1 MITKGYIIMGSF
13 EIFTNPTHLAITL
26 TALAIL
32 FIAVKFSNSDDL
44 NIGKGIWFLMFGLG
58 IEFLSSWLSFKTSEY
73 YAQGVSIT
81 LLVAMELLLLLVAM
95 VFLAIAAS
103 QILINNLPN
112 LPVVALLTGVGLL
125 AIIYFVFI
133 SPDGNMVI
141 SMRQIFPIAGFAY
154 ISASF
159 WSKSFIRNHGG
170 YLLAALTTGCVT
182 VVLALRLL
190 GFEYFQNESW
200 YVSAL
205 TYVSLG
211 MAVLMI
217 KTEWVRKKLDDA
229 KLEIEKYNTRIE
241 EIIKSSPFPIIISRL
256 SDDKLI
262 LANNNAVKLFG
273 IEASEL
279 DRYRLKDFFADSEN
293 RKLLNERLEREREVQ
308 DFEILV
314 KTPTGNSPFWLLTSA
329 NIIDYNYDIA
339 IYAAFQDI
347 TSRKNREA
355 LLKNQATRDPLT
367 SLFNR
372 RYFEEEVSKRIALS
386 RMNGT
391 NFSVLMIDAD
401 HFKRVNDTYGHK
413 VGDKVLIELAS
424 TCERALRD
432 DDIVARYGGEE
443 FVIYLAKVNAEKA
456 KTVADRLRET
466 ISKIVVYSEIGEPI
480 HFTVSIGIS
489 SSNIS
494 DNIDTLIKTADEA
507 LYKAKESGR
516 NRCEIFTPDDMK
528 SFNSEEKKE
537 HKDESLNRHPIF
549 DKEETE
555 EISLLD
561 GIAAN
566 HILDTQTTIEAVQ
579 PQTSPTVTENIPEPI
594 LSHPAMTSPF
604 TQQPQPQAQAVPTP
618 QPAPTPAA
626 QPPAQQH
633 PEPTPQVPHPAEV
646 QQPKPV
652 QPAPQPQPQM
662 ATPAITQ
669 TQRSVPPVA
678 QPQPAQAPRQVPP
691 TQPVPNPTSVP
702 SAPVQQVQQTPPVP
716 QQPVAPVP
724 SAPQT
729 KEKEEEYF
737 PILGIDNE
745 DL

>member
-1 MITKGYIIMGSF
+1 MFAEGYIIMGSF

-81 LLVAMELLLLLVAM
+81 LLVALELLFLLIAM

-112 LPVVALLTGVGLL
+112 LPVVALLTGVGLI
-125 AIIYFVFI
+125 AIVYFVFI
-133 SPDGNMVI
+133 SPDGNMVV

-170 YLLAALTTGCVT
+170 YVLAAITTGCVT

-190 GFEYFQNESW
+190 GFEYFQNETW
-200 YVSAL
+200 YVAPL

-211 MAVLMI
+211 IAILMI

-424 TCERALRD
+424 TSERALRD
-432 DDIVARYGGEE
+432 VDIVARYGGEE
-443 FVIYLAKVNAEKA
+443 FVIYLDEVNADEA
-456 KTVADRLRET
+456 KNVADRLRET
-466 ISKIVVYSEIGEPI
+466 ISNIVVYSELGEPI

-489 SSNIS
+489 SSEIS
-494 DNIDTLIKTADEA
+494 DDIDTLIKTADDA
-507 LYKAKESGR
+507 LYRAKESGR
-516 NRCEIFTPDDMK
+516 NRCEIFTLDDMK
-528 SFNSEEKKE
+528 NFNSQEKKE

-566 HILDTQTTIEAVQ
+566 HILDTQTTIETIQ
-579 PQTSPTVTENIPEPI
+579 PQMSSNTPETVPEPI
-594 LSHPAMTSPF
+594 LSHPQMTAPVTQPQQTQNQPAQVSQPSP
-604 TQQPQPQAQAVPTP
+604 TPATPKPQEQVPTAAPAVQPVSNPVIQPTVQPQAAPQAPRPAELPQSQPVQQVPPHPTMPQPQQPAPSVSQVP
-618 QPAPTPAA
+618 QPA
-626 QPPAQQH
+626 
-633 PEPTPQVPHPAEV
+633 
-646 QQPKPV
+646 
-652 QPAPQPQPQM
+652 
-662 ATPAITQ
+662 
-669 TQRSVPPVA
+669 
-678 QPQPAQAPRQVPP
+678 
-691 TQPVPNPTSVP
+691 SVP
-702 SAPVQQVQQTPPVP
+702 SAPVVQPQPMPSAQPTQTP
-716 QQPVAPVP
+716 
-724 SAPQT
+724 APQA
-729 KEKEEEYF
+729 KEEEYF
-737 PILGIDNE
+737 PILGIDDE